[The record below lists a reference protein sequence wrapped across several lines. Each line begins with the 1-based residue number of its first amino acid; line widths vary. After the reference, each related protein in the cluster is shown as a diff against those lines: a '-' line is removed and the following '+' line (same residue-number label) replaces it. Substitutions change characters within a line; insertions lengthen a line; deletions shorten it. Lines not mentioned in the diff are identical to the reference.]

1 MTATAMNLVPSDRD
15 AQLAAEL
22 AMQLAPTADILDRY
36 GISVDDLKFKLSN
49 TQFRQM
55 YQETKRTWESGL
67 SSEER
72 IKLKARMLVEDSLL
86 RVFALIHSEDTPSTA
101 RIEAFKQLTKVAGVD
116 QQQKTGDAGNRVSIT
131 LNIGKATRPI
141 TIDAIA
147 QQLPGGLH
155 EVDPDEDD

>member
-36 GISVDDLKFKLSN
+36 GLSVDDLKFKLSN

-131 LNIGKATRPI
+131 LNIGKAARPI

-147 QQLPGGLH
+147 QRLPGGLH